1 MSRLDVFTRR
11 RSATQPLARGSA
23 LNTAGRG
30 SRRTRQ
36 ALDNGWAIA
45 AAASRRWALF
55 GALFGGLLALIVF
68 APASW
73 LAQAVSTAT
82 GERVQ
87 LADARGTVWSGDAIL
102 VLSAGVGSRD
112 ARALPGRIDWTL
124 RPQASLAG
132 LGLQLGLRQ
141 DCCIN
146 GQTRIALQ
154 PGWGRLRASV
164 ASSAVGAAAGAD
176 ASWLGQW
183 PAALLTGLGTPWNT
197 LQPGGA
203 LRLSTQDLAFEWV
216 AGRFAITG
224 SAGLELR
231 DFSSRITTLPRLG
244 SYRVTISGDTAQ
256 AGTAQV
262 GLSTLDGALQL
273 SGSGSWSASGLR
285 LRGEATAAEADQPA
299 LDNLL
304 NIIGRRD
311 GARSVL
317 TIG

>member
-1 MSRLDVFTRR
+1 MSRFDVFTRR
-11 RSATQPLARGSA
+11 ASAAKPPAQGSA
-23 LNTAGRG
+23 LHSAGRG
-30 SRRTRQ
+30 SRRARQ

-55 GALFGGLLALIVF
+55 GALFGALLALIVF

-87 LADARGTVWSGDAIL
+87 LADARGTVWSGDAVL
-102 VLSAGVGSRD
+102 VLGAGVGSRD
-112 ARALPGRIDWTL
+112 ARALPGRIGWTL

-154 PGWGRLRASV
+154 PGWGRLRAHV
-164 ASSAVGAAAGAD
+164 QGSAGSD
-176 ASWLGQW
+176 TRWLGQW
-183 PAALLTGLGTPWNT
+183 PAALLVGLGTPWNT

-216 AGRFAITG
+216 AGRFAMTG
-224 SAGLELR
+224 SAALELR
-231 DFSSRITTLPRLG
+231 DFSSRIATLPRLG
-244 SYRVTISGDTAQ
+244 SYRVTVSGDAAQ

-262 GLSTLDGALQL
+262 ALSTLDGALQL
-273 SGSGSWSASGLR
+273 NGSGSWSASGLR

>member
-11 RSATQPLARGSA
+11 ASAAKPLAYGSA

-30 SRRTRQ
+30 SRRARQ

-73 LAQAVSTAT
+73 LALAVSAAT

-87 LADARGTVWSGDAIL
+87 LADARGTVWTGDAVL
-102 VLSAGVGSRD
+102 VLGAGVGSRD
-112 ARALPGRIDWTL
+112 ARALPGRIGWTL

-164 ASSAVGAAAGAD
+164 QSTTGAD
-176 ASWLGQW
+176 SSWLGQW
-183 PAALLTGLGTPWNT
+183 PAALLVGLGTPWNT

-216 AGRFAITG
+216 AGRFVLTG
-224 SAGLELR
+224 SATLELR
-231 DFSSRITTLPRLG
+231 DFSSRIATLPRLG
-244 SYRVTISGDTAQ
+244 SYRLSISGDAAQ

-262 GLSTLDGALQL
+262 ALSTIDGALQL
-273 SGSGSWSASGLR
+273 NGSGSWSASGLR

>member
-11 RSATQPLARGSA
+11 RNAAQPLAYGSA

-30 SRRTRQ
+30 SRRARQ

-55 GALFGGLLALIVF
+55 GALFGALLALIVF

-73 LAQAVSTAT
+73 LAQAVSTAS

-87 LADARGTVWSGDAIL
+87 LADARGTIWSGDAVL
-102 VLSAGVGSRD
+102 VLGAGVGSRD
-112 ARALPGRIDWTL
+112 ARALPGRIGWTL

-132 LGLQLGLRQ
+132 LGLQLGLQQ
-141 DCCIN
+141 DCCLN

-164 ASSAVGAAAGAD
+164 QSTTGAD
-176 ASWLGQW
+176 SSWLGQW
-183 PAALLTGLGTPWNT
+183 PAALLVGLGTPWNT

-216 AGRFAITG
+216 AGRFVLTG
-224 SAGLELR
+224 SAALELR
-231 DFSSRITTLPRLG
+231 DFSSRIATLPRLG
-244 SYRVTISGDTAQ
+244 SYRLSISGDAAQ

-262 GLSTLDGALQL
+262 ALSTLDGALQL
-273 SGSGSWSASGLR
+273 NGSGSWSASGLR

>member
-11 RSATQPLARGSA
+11 RNAAQPLAYGSA
-23 LNTAGRG
+23 MNTAGRG
-30 SRRTRQ
+30 SRRARQ

-73 LAQAVSTAT
+73 LAQAVSTAS

-87 LADARGTVWSGDAIL
+87 LADARGTVWTGDAVL
-102 VLSAGVGSRD
+102 VLGAGVGSRD
-112 ARALPGRIDWTL
+112 ARALPGRIGWTL

-164 ASSAVGAAAGAD
+164 QSTTGAD
-176 ASWLGQW
+176 SSWLGQW
-183 PAALLTGLGTPWNT
+183 PAALLVGLGTPWNT

-216 AGRFAITG
+216 AGRFVLTG
-224 SAGLELR
+224 SAALELR
-231 DFSSRITTLPRLG
+231 DFSSRIATLPRLG
-244 SYRVTISGDTAQ
+244 SYRLSISGDAAQ

-262 GLSTLDGALQL
+262 ALSTIDGALQL
-273 SGSGSWSASGLR
+273 NGSGSWSASGLR

>member
-11 RSATQPLARGSA
+11 RNAAQPLAYGSA

-30 SRRTRQ
+30 SRRARQ

-55 GALFGGLLALIVF
+55 GALFGALLALIVF

-87 LADARGTVWSGDAIL
+87 LADARGTVWTGDAVL
-102 VLSAGVGSRD
+102 VLGAGVGSRD
-112 ARALPGRIDWTL
+112 ARALPGRIGWTL

-132 LGLQLGLRQ
+132 LGLQLGLQQ
-141 DCCIN
+141 DCCLN

-164 ASSAVGAAAGAD
+164 QSTTGAD
-176 ASWLGQW
+176 SSWLGQW
-183 PAALLTGLGTPWNT
+183 PAALLVGLGTPWNT

-216 AGRFAITG
+216 AGRFVLTG
-224 SAGLELR
+224 SAALELR
-231 DFSSRITTLPRLG
+231 DFSSRIATLPRLG
-244 SYRVTISGDTAQ
+244 SYRLSISGDAAQ

-262 GLSTLDGALQL
+262 ALSTLDGALQL
-273 SGSGSWSASGLR
+273 NGSGSWSASGLR